1 MKQKTILAFVV
12 ALTIGLGGCVASD
25 PLAETVNGAKQNY
38 VSGDGSLLEITPENR
53 GEPVVFS
60 EETDRAGTVNSTDL
74 LGSVV
79 VFNFWYSSCPPCRA
93 EAKTL
98 ATISSDYLE
107 SEVRFVGVNVYDG
120 KAAANA
126 FEDKFGITY
135 PSVLDV
141 ETGTMRLAFSDT
153 VTPNAVPTTIVVD
166 RQGRVA
172 ARISGAIIDDSVLRN
187 MIDSVL
193 AEETN

>member
-1 MKQKTILAFVV
+1 MSLIPKIIEMH
-12 ALTIGLGGCVASD
+12 ALTPATLDDLWAEAET
-25 PLAETVNGAKQNY
+25 LAE
-38 VSGDGSLLEITPENR
+38 
-53 GEPVVFS
+53 
-60 EETDRAGTVNSTDL
+60 
-74 LGSVV
+74 
-79 VFNFWYSSCPPCRA
+79 
-93 EAKTL
+93 
-98 ATISSDYLE
+98 ISSDYLE
-107 SEVRFVGVNVYDG
+107 SGVRFVGVNVYDG

-172 ARISGAIIDDSVLRN
+172 ARISGAITDDSVLRN
-187 MIDSVL
+187 MIDAVI

>member
-1 MKQKTILAFVV
+1 MKRTIILAV
-12 ALTIGLGGCVASD
+12 ALSLGLGGCAASD

-38 VSGDGSLLEITPENR
+38 VSGDGSLLEVAPDNR
-53 GEPVVFS
+53 GEPVSFS
-60 EETDRAGTVNSTDL
+60 EVTDRDGTVDSTDL

-93 EAKTL
+93 EAETL
-98 ATISSDYLE
+98 AEISSDYLE
-107 SEVRFVGVNVYDG
+107 SGVRFVGVNVYDG
-120 KAAANA
+120 KAVANA

-141 ETGTMRLAFSDT
+141 ETGTMRLAFSDS

-172 ARISGAIIDDSVLRN
+172 ARISGAITDDSVLRN
-187 MIDSVL
+187 MIDAVI